1 MRRYENS
8 LRWRADKDL
17 GKVRT
22 EKIKSTAH
30 ELVKRFPNRFT
41 ANFENN
47 KESVEAL
54 TQVSSKKLR
63 NRIAGYI
70 TRLLTMT
77 SPAEE
82 PESTEEEIEG
92 ETE

>member
-1 MRRYENS
+1 M
-8 LRWRADKDL
+8 

-22 EKIKSTAH
+22 EKIKSTAR
-30 ELVKRFPNRFT
+30 ELMERFPNKFT
-41 ANFENN
+41 TNFENN

-54 TQVSSKKLR
+54 TRISSKKIR

-70 TRLLTMT
+70 TRLMAMT
-77 SPAEE
+77 QSTQES
-82 PESTEEEIEG
+82 ESTGEEIE

>member
-1 MRRYENS
+1 M
-8 LRWRADKDL
+8 

-30 ELVKRFPNRFT
+30 ELVKRFPSKFT

-70 TRLLTMT
+70 TRLLTT
-77 SPAEE
+77 SSAPEE
-82 PESTEEEIEG
+82 PESTEEEMEE

>member
-1 MRRYENS
+1 M
-8 LRWRADKDL
+8 WRANKDL

-22 EKIKSTAH
+22 EKIKSAAH
-30 ELVKRFPNRFT
+30 ELVKRFPSKFT
-41 ANFENN
+41 TNFENN

-54 TQVSSKKLR
+54 TQISSKKLR

-70 TRLLTMT
+70 TRLMTMT
-77 SPAEE
+77 SPAQE
-82 PESTEEEIEG
+82 PEPTEEEIEG

>member
-1 MRRYENS
+1 M
-8 LRWRADKDL
+8 

-22 EKIKSTAH
+22 EKIKSVAH
-30 ELVKRFPNRFT
+30 ELVERFPNKFT

-54 TQVSSKKLR
+54 TQISSKKLR

-70 TRLLTMT
+70 TRLLAMT
-77 SPAEE
+77 QSSQES
-82 PESTEEEIEG
+82 ESTEEEIEG